1 VRAKSDA
8 IPLSLAPGF
17 SPVFEVAEIETVL
30 TVSRADE
37 EAVETA
43 GLSSFVFTPG

>member
-1 VRAKSDA
+1 MKCDA

-17 SPVFEVAEIETVL
+17 SPMFWVVGIETVL
-30 TVSRADE
+30 TVLRADE

-43 GLSSFVFTPG
+43 RLSSFVFTPG